1 MNEIKNKSRRNFIG
15 KVSCAGLGYMT
26 LMNSLLNFKA
36 MNAAAISNSSV
47 NNYKAIVCILQ
58 AGGNDSFN
66 MLIPRN
72 NAKYNEYAAARSNLA
87 IPQNQILPIY
97 PTSSDGNEYG
107 VHPAMQGVQ
116 NLFNNGK
123 LSFVTNIGTLVEP
136 LSKASYLN
144 NSTAKLPLGLFS
156 HSDQIQQWQTAILD
170 NRTVTGWG
178 GKIADLIGD
187 QNSNQ
192 RISMNVTLSGTNI
205 FQTGNNT
212 IEYAISNEGSIG
224 ISGYDTQ
231 SNWLFEQLKTQ
242 AIDNIIEHN
251 YQDIFKNTYANT
263 LKRGRDNHDEFT
275 AALNTFGGFA
285 NGVFNTDNPIS
296 QDLGMIAKTIAVR
309 NALGFKRQI
318 FFVTVGGWDHHD
330 ELLDTQYGMLGML
343 SDALAEF
350 NAGLQAIGAE
360 DDVLTFTISEFG
372 RTLTSNGDG
381 TDHAWGGNVMAMGGN
396 NLVNGKKIFGTYPSL
411 VLDGPSDVGDGVI
424 LPTTSTDEYFAEI
437 SKWFGVPNSDLGFIF
452 PQLNNFYN
460 INSNAMPIGFINA

>member
-1 MNEIKNKSRRNFIG
+1 MSDIKDFSRRKFIG
-15 KVSCAGLGYMT
+15 KVSCAGMGYMT

-47 NNYKAIVCILQ
+47 NDYKAIVCILQ

-72 NAKYNEYAAARSNLA
+72 TSKYNEYATARSNLA

-97 PTSSDGNEYG
+97 PTSNDGNQYG
-107 VHPAMQGVQ
+107 VHPAMCGVQ
-116 NLFNNGK
+116 NLFNSGK
-123 LSFVTNIGTLVEP
+123 LSFVTNIGTLVAP
-136 LSKASYLN
+136 LSKSQYLN
-144 NSTAKLPLGLFS
+144 NSAALPLGLFS

-187 QNSNQ
+187 QNGNQ

-224 ISGYDTQ
+224 LKGYDPQ
-231 SNWLFEQLKTQ
+231 STWIFEELKTQ
-242 AIDNIIEHN
+242 AINNIIEHN
-251 YQDIFKNTYANT
+251 YQDIFKNTYVNT
-263 LKRGRDNHDEFT
+263 LKTGRNNHEEFT
-275 AALNTFGGFA
+275 SALNTFGGFA
-285 NGVFNTDNPIS
+285 DGIFNQSNPVS
-296 QDLGMIAKTIAVR
+296 QDLRMIAQTIAVR
-309 NALGFKRQI
+309 NALDFKRQI

-343 SDALAEF
+343 SDAMAEF
-350 NAGLQAIGAE
+350 NTGLQAIGME
-360 DDVLTFTISEFG
+360 DDVLTFTVSEFG

-381 TDHAWGGNVMAMGGN
+381 TDHAWGGNVITMGGN
-396 NLVNGKKIFGTYPSL
+396 NLINGQKIYGTYPSL
-411 VLDGPSDVGDGVI
+411 ILGGASDVGDGVI

-437 SKWFGVPNSDLGFIF
+437 SKWFGVPNNDLGFIF
-452 PQLNNFYN
+452 PQLSNFYN